1 MKGIY
6 RCVYLFLAPHS
17 KPLQMV
23 RGFLGSEL
31 FRLEDI
37 IGNLNKKIDI
47 IGDRVTKRPNQLARA
62 SLMAG
67 MTSTF
72 GDLQNTI
79 ELLNK
84 KLDRRLDPDHAGIMM
99 SSDPREYLIKCVHQ
113 QSSHRLSNRL

>member
-1 MKGIY
+1 
-6 RCVYLFLAPHS
+6 
-17 KPLQMV
+17 MV

-31 FRLEDI
+31 FRLEDV

-84 KLDRRLDPDHAGIMM
+84 KLDRRLDPNHTEMMM
-99 SSDPREYLIKCVHQ
+99 SSDPRKSVSISITYPSVFCFDFLKLSILGLSIILYCIKVNF
-113 QSSHRLSNRL
+113 LN